1 MSPPE
6 RDEQRRVLVTG
17 ATGAFGAPLC
27 AALAATGLAVDA
39 MARHAPSYPLPDGV
53 RFVAG
58 DVTDADAVDRAV
70 AGVDQV
76 VHLAWVVG
84 VSRDPA
90 DAERINFSGTR
101 NVLSAMQ
108 RHRTRRLVF
117 SSSVLAYGAEYGH
130 APYRED
136 DELHPDPVLQYGDHK
151 RIIEAEIAA
160 AGIPAMICRPA
171 AVVGRHVTGQ
181 SATIFATPVLLGVQ
195 GEDHPWQFVHQ
206 DDVVRFLVE
215 AVHDD
220 RTGTVNLAADD
231 TFSLERF
238 GELLGRR
245 VVRVRHGVIRRG
257 IGAAWALRLADVNP
271 AAMETLRAFPVADT
285 TRLRKDYGFECAW
298 TSRDAVVDTRRA
310 VAGLNLLGKLELHRR
325 GAPPLRPVDGRTPVD
340 PEATPAPLPG
350 PVVGAIAEVLGAD
363 RADGRL
369 VRSLTSEV
377 APAVTELSARKAAV
391 GAIWAATETPLVL
404 GCSLGGGDP
413 SPAQIA
419 ARLHQRWD
427 LCIDVLALAAGAPA
441 GGDAQTLLLV
451 TATTALEALAD
462 AVDARARAAGT
473 TDPWD
478 AGLPVY
484 G

>member
-1 MSPPE
+1 MTAPTGGDRP
-6 RDEQRRVLVTG
+6 RVLVTG

-27 AALAATGLAVDA
+27 AALAATGIAVDA
-39 MARHAPSYPLPDGV
+39 MARRAPTYPLPDGV

-58 DVTDADAVDRAV
+58 DVTDPDAVDRAV

-90 DAERINFSGTR
+90 DAEHINFTGTR
-101 NVLSAMQ
+101 NVLAAMQ
-108 RHRTRRLVF
+108 RHKTRRLVF

-130 APYRED
+130 PPYQED

-151 RIIEAEIAA
+151 RIIEEEIAA

-181 SATIFATPVLLGVQ
+181 SATVFATPVLLGVR

-215 AVHDD
+215 AVHND

-245 VVRVRHGVIRRG
+245 VVRLPAGVIRRG
-257 IGAAWALRLADVNP
+257 IEAMWTLRLADVNA

-285 TRLRKDYGFECAW
+285 TRLRETYGFECAW
-298 TSRDAVVDTRRA
+298 TSEAAVVDTRRA
-310 VAGLNLLGKLELHRR
+310 VAGLNLLGKIELHRR
-325 GAPPLRPVDGRTPVD
+325 GAPPLRPVDGHTPVGD
-340 PEATPAPLPG
+340 GRPAVLP
-350 PVVGAIAEVLGAD
+350 PVVLATMADTFGAD
-363 RADGRL
+363 RADGQL
-369 VRSLTSEV
+369 VRSLTGRV
-377 APAVTELSARKAAV
+377 ASSVTPLSRRQASVAA
-391 GAIWAATETPLVL
+391 AWAATETPLVL
-404 GCSLGGGDP
+404 GCPLGGDAP
-413 SPAQIA
+413 TPPQLA

-427 LCIDVLALAAGAPA
+427 LCIDGLALAAGAPA
-441 GGDAQTLLLV
+441 GSDAQRRLLA
-451 TATTALEALAD
+451 TTTTALQSLAL
-462 AVDARARAAGT
+462 AVDAHAQAAGVA
-473 TDPWD
+473 DPWHT
-478 AGLPVY
+478 GLPVY